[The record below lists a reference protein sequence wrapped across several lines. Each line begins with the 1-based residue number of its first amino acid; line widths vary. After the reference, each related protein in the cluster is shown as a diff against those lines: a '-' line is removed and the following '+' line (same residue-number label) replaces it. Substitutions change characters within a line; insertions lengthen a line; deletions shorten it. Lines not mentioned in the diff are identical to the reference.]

1 MLLIWD
7 IHMTSK
13 VKDQL
18 IEMIRSFVQSQPE
31 EKNLIF
37 LGDFVYHFSYD
48 RSALLALF
56 ELFLEF
62 YGQGK
67 NLYILAGN
75 HDWLGNSFVFEEG
88 KQVFD
93 LLQKSISQ

>member
-1 MLLIWD
+1 
-7 IHMTSK
+7 MTSK

-62 YGQGK
+62 YGRGK

-93 LLQKSISQ
+93 LLQKTNGE